1 MAPAVTRAARR
12 KPNPAD
18 LLLVLNAGSSSL
30 KFALYEPLELRC
42 EYRGSAEGGEGGGR
56 IEISVADGQPWR
68 ASLKGDDFQ
77 RAAFAALFDWLNRHA
92 LTERLSAAG
101 HRVVHGGVEF
111 TAPIVVDDA
120 NLARM
125 DDLVLL
131 APLHLPQN
139 LRAIHLLADLN
150 PDLPQV
156 ACFDTAFHAGQSPM
170 VRTYALPARLTR
182 QGYIRYG
189 FHGLSYEYIASRLND
204 LVGDDVAPSR
214 VIVAHLGNGASLCAM
229 KDRASVATTF
239 GYSTLDG
246 LIMGTRCGAL
256 DPGLVLQLIRD
267 HGGDADFV
275 EAMLYKESG
284 MLGVSGIASD
294 MRALLASDD
303 PEAEF
308 AVDMFVYRIVRE
320 CGSLAAALGG
330 IDAVVFT
337 GGIGARSA
345 PVRARVCEGLQWL
358 GATID
363 HERNESGAARIEAPG
378 SSILIAAT
386 PTNEELVIARHTRD
400 LVHDSAGAFPS

>member
-1 MAPAVTRAARR
+1 MTAQARRAAD
-12 KPNPAD
+12 PGD

-30 KFALYEPLELRC
+30 KFALHEPLELRC
-42 EYRGSAEGGEGGGR
+42 EYRGSAEGGNGRGR
-56 IEISVADGQPWR
+56 IEIAAAEGEPWR
-68 ASLKGDDFQ
+68 ANLEGDDFQ
-77 RAAFAALFDWLNRHA
+77 RSAFAALFDWLNRHA

-111 TAPIVVDDA
+111 TAPLLVDDA

-139 LRAIHLLADLN
+139 LSAIHLLADLK
-150 PDLPQV
+150 PDLPRV
-156 ACFDTAFHAGQSPM
+156 ACFDTAFHAVQSPM
-170 VRTYALPARLTR
+170 VRTYGLPAHLTR

-189 FHGLSYEYIASRLND
+189 FHGLSYEYIASCLGT
-204 LVGDDVAPSR
+204 LFGDEAARAR
-214 VIVAHLGNGASLCAM
+214 VVVAHLGNGASLCAM
-229 KDRASVATTF
+229 KDRTSVATTF

-303 PEAEF
+303 PQAAF

-330 IDAVVFT
+330 IDAIVFT

-358 GATID
+358 GASID
-363 HERNESGAARIEAPG
+363 RERNESGAARIEAPG
-378 SSILIAAT
+378 SSILAAAV

-400 LVHDSAGAFPS
+400 LVYQSAGTIRS